1 MIELRDVCKQFG
13 TTQVLININASFDD
27 GKIHGL
33 IGRNGSGKT
42 VLLKCICGL
51 IRPSSGSIVISGK
64 QIGKDIEMPE
74 SFAALIENPGF
85 LPNYSGEANLSFLMS
100 VNTPVVREKIRQV
113 LRQVGLENDR
123 KKHVGK
129 YSLGMRQKLGI
140 AQVIMEDPM
149 LMIFDKPMN
158 GLDNKSVSE
167 TRELFK
173 QLRDRKRTILLA
185 SHSAQDI
192 DELCDSVYEIDAGR
206 MTQIR

>member
-27 GKIHGL
+27 GKIHSL
-33 IGRNGSGKT
+33 IERNGSGKT

-51 IRPSSGSIVISGK
+51 IRPTSGPIVISGK

-85 LPNYSGEANLSFLMS
+85 LPNYSGEANLSFLIS
-100 VNTPVVREKIRQV
+100 VNTPVVREKNRQV
-113 LRQVGLENDR
+113 LRQVGLKNDR

-149 LMIFDKPMN
+149 LMIFDEPMN

-185 SHSAQDI
+185 SHNAQDI

>member
-13 TTQVLININASFDD
+13 ATQVLININASFEDE
-27 GKIHGL
+27 KIHGL

-51 IRPSSGSIVISGK
+51 IRPTSGSIVISGK
-64 QIGKDIEMPE
+64 QLGKDIEMPE
-74 SFAALIENPGF
+74 SFGALIDNPGF

-100 VNTPVVREKIRQV
+100 VNTPVMREKVQKA
-113 LRQVGLENDR
+113 LRQVGLEGDR

-149 LMIFDKPMN
+149 LMILN

-185 SHSAQDI
+185 SHNAQDI

>member
-149 LMIFDKPMN
+149 LMIFDEPMN

>member
-13 TTQVLININASFDD
+13 TTQVLININASFEDE
-27 GKIHGL
+27 KIHGL

-51 IRPSSGSIVISGK
+51 IRPTSGSIVISGK
-64 QIGKDIEMPE
+64 QLGKDIEMPE
-74 SFAALIENPGF
+74 SFGALIDNPGF

-100 VNTPVVREKIRQV
+100 VNTPVMREKVQKA
-113 LRQVGLENDR
+113 LRQVGLEGDR

-149 LMIFDKPMN
+149 LMIFDEPMN

-185 SHSAQDI
+185 SHNAQDI

>member
-13 TTQVLININASFDD
+13 ATQVLININASFEDE
-27 GKIHGL
+27 KIHGL

-51 IRPSSGSIVISGK
+51 IRPTSGSIVISGK
-64 QIGKDIEMPE
+64 QLGKDIEMPE
-74 SFAALIENPGF
+74 SFGALIDNPGF

-100 VNTPVVREKIRQV
+100 VNTPVMREKVQKA
-113 LRQVGLENDR
+113 LRQVGLEGDR

-149 LMIFDKPMN
+149 LMIFDEPMN
-158 GLDNKSVSE
+158 GLDKKSVSE

-185 SHSAQDI
+185 SHNAQDI
-192 DELCDSVYEIDAGR
+192 DELCDSVYEVDAGR

>member
-1 MIELRDVCKQFG
+1 MLN
-13 TTQVLININASFDD
+13 LA
-27 GKIHGL
+27 
-33 IGRNGSGKT
+33 RNT
-42 VLLKCICGL
+42 H
-51 IRPSSGSIVISGK
+51 GSIVISGK
-64 QIGKDIEMPE
+64 QLGKDIEMPE
-74 SFAALIENPGF
+74 SFGALIDNPGF

-100 VNTPVVREKIRQV
+100 VNTPVMREKVQKA
-113 LRQVGLENDR
+113 LRQVGLEGDR

-149 LMIFDKPMN
+149 LMIFDEPMN

-185 SHSAQDI
+185 SHNAQDI

>member
-1 MIELRDVCKQFG
+1 MIEFRDVCKQFG
-13 TTQVLININASFDD
+13 ATQVLININASFEDE
-27 GKIHGL
+27 KIHGL

-51 IRPSSGSIVISGK
+51 IRPTSGSIVISGK

-100 VNTPVVREKIRQV
+100 VNAPVVREKN
-113 LRQVGLENDR
+113 RQVGLKNDR

-129 YSLGMRQKLGI
+129 YSLGMRQNLGI

-149 LMIFDKPMN
+149 LMIFDEPMN
-158 GLDNKSVSE
+158 GLDKKSVSE

>member
-13 TTQVLININASFDD
+13 ATQVLININASFEDE
-27 GKIHGL
+27 KIHGL

-51 IRPSSGSIVISGK
+51 IRPTSGSIVISGK
-64 QIGKDIEMPE
+64 QLGKDIEMPE
-74 SFAALIENPGF
+74 SFGALIDNPGF

-100 VNTPVVREKIRQV
+100 VNTPVMREKVQKA
-113 LRQVGLENDR
+113 LRQVGLEGDR

-149 LMIFDKPMN
+149 LMIFDEPMN

-185 SHSAQDI
+185 SHNAQDI

>member
-149 LMIFDKPMN
+149 LMIFDEPMN

-185 SHSAQDI
+185 SHNAQDI

>member
-100 VNTPVVREKIRQV
+100 VNTPVVREKN
-113 LRQVGLENDR
+113 RQVGLKNDR

-149 LMIFDKPMN
+149 LMIFDEPMN
-158 GLDNKSVSE
+158 GLDKKSVSE

-185 SHSAQDI
+185 SHNAQDI

>member
-13 TTQVLININASFDD
+13 ATQVLININASFEDE
-27 GKIHGL
+27 KIHGL

-51 IRPSSGSIVISGK
+51 IRPTSGSIVISGK
-64 QIGKDIEMPE
+64 QLGKDIEMPE
-74 SFAALIENPGF
+74 SFGALIDNPGF

-100 VNTPVVREKIRQV
+100 VNTPVMREKVQKT
-113 LRQVGLENDR
+113 LRQVGLEGDR

-149 LMIFDKPMN
+149 LMIFDEPMN

-185 SHSAQDI
+185 SHNAQDI

>member
-13 TTQVLININASFDD
+13 ATQVLININASFEDE
-27 GKIHGL
+27 KIHGL

-51 IRPSSGSIVISGK
+51 IRPTSGSIVISGK
-64 QIGKDIEMPE
+64 QLGKDIEMPE
-74 SFAALIENPGF
+74 SFGALIDNPGF

-100 VNTPVVREKIRQV
+100 VNTPVMREKVQKA
-113 LRQVGLENDR
+113 LRQVGLEGDR

-149 LMIFDKPMN
+149 LMIFDEPMN

-185 SHSAQDI
+185 SHNAQDI
-192 DELCDSVYEIDAGR
+192 DELCDSVYDIDAGR

>member
-33 IGRNGSGKT
+33 IERNGSGKT

-51 IRPSSGSIVISGK
+51 IRPTSGSIVISGK

-100 VNTPVVREKIRQV
+100 VNTPVVREKNRQV
-113 LRQVGLENDR
+113 LRRVGLKNDR

-149 LMIFDKPMN
+149 LMIFDEPMN

-185 SHSAQDI
+185 SHNAQDI
-192 DELCDSVYEIDAGR
+192 DELCDSVYEVDAGR

>member
-13 TTQVLININASFDD
+13 TSQVLININASFDD

-33 IGRNGSGKT
+33 IERNGSGKT

-51 IRPSSGSIVISGK
+51 IRPTSGSIVISGK

-100 VNTPVVREKIRQV
+100 VNTPVVREKN
-113 LRQVGLENDR
+113 RQVGLKNDR

-149 LMIFDKPMN
+149 LMIFDEPMN
-158 GLDNKSVSE
+158 GLDKKSVSE

-185 SHSAQDI
+185 SHNAQDI
-192 DELCDSVYEIDAGR
+192 DELRDSVYEIDAGR

>member
-74 SFAALIENPGF
+74 RFAALIENPGF

-149 LMIFDKPMN
+149 LMIFDEPMN
-158 GLDNKSVSE
+158 GLDKKSVSE

-185 SHSAQDI
+185 SHNAQDI
-192 DELCDSVYEIDAGR
+192 DELCDSVYEVDAGR

>member
-74 SFAALIENPGF
+74 RFAALIENPGF

-149 LMIFDKPMN
+149 LMIFDEPMN
-158 GLDNKSVSE
+158 GLDKKSVSE

-185 SHSAQDI
+185 SHNAQDI
-192 DELCDSVYEIDAGR
+192 DELCDSVYEVDAGR
-206 MTQIR
+206 MTRIR